1 MSSMGRGVRTEEM
14 QEQERSKSGLLLRGR
29 LAKELGQHDEAAKL
43 FGEAAE
49 LEEALAL
56 AYAAQG
62 ISEQVWRHEFSAAGC
77 WFQAGNFL
85 RSLEL
90 CDKLTATADAPET
103 LRERARSYAQTL
115 RERRDRLWAEL
126 LQSEH
131 TFVAA

>member
-1 MSSMGRGVRTEEM
+1 MRRGIRTEEM
-14 QEQERSKSGLLLRGR
+14 QEQERRKSGLLLRGH

-49 LEEALAL
+49 LEEALAT
-56 AYAAQG
+56 AYSAQG

-90 CDKLTATADAPET
+90 CDSLAATAYAPES
-103 LRERARSYAQTL
+103 LRERAAAYALTL

-131 TFVAA
+131 ALVVA

>member
-1 MSSMGRGVRTEEM
+1 MRRGIRTEEM
-14 QEQERSKSGLLLRGR
+14 QEHERYKSGLLLRGR

-49 LEEALAL
+49 LEEALAT
-56 AYAAQG
+56 AYSVQG

-90 CDKLTATADAPET
+90 CDKLTAAADAPET

-115 RERRDRLWAEL
+115 RARRDRLWAEL

-131 TFVAA
+131 TLVAV

>member
-1 MSSMGRGVRTEEM
+1 MERGVRTEEM
-14 QEQERSKSGLLLRGR
+14 QKQERSKSRLLLNGR

-43 FGEAAE
+43 FGQAAE
-49 LEEALAL
+49 LEEALAQ

-90 CDKLTATADAPET
+90 CDKLMATPDVPET

-126 LQSEH
+126 LQSEQAL
-131 TFVAA
+131 VEA